1 MYATVRAM
9 WVSPE
14 FKVDSCAEPLRV
26 SSLLGSRA
34 RIAMFTWLWAFI
46 CLSCR
51 LIILNIL
58 KYKAIF
64 KIKLEPITAEAM
76 GEKNSSF
83 FTLKALQITLNKN
96 HTAQTAAT
104 VVISRDFVM

>member
-9 WVSPE
+9 CVSLE
-14 FKVDSCAEPLRV
+14 LKVDSRVEHLPV
-26 SSLLGSRA
+26 SSLRESRA
-34 RIAMFTWLWAFI
+34 RIAMFTWFCAFI

-58 KYKAIF
+58 KYKAMF
-64 KIKLEPITAEAM
+64 KIRLKPITAEAT

-104 VVISRDFVM
+104 MVISRGFVM